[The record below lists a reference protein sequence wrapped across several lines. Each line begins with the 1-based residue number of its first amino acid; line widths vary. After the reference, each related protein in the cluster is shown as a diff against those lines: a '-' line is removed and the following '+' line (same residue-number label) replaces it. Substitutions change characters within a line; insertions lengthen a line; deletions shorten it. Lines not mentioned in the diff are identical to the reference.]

1 MHPEID
7 NLITMALADG
17 EMTEKKRGIILRKA
31 ESLGLDKDEIEM
43 ILDGKIALIKKEQ
56 SLNQTNVKSNK
67 EGELKKCPS
76 CGSPVQSFA
85 TKCSDCGHEFR
96 GIVAA
101 NSVKELYKE
110 LSSIEIEE
118 RNRIKTKMSFFQG
131 GQAMTDHNLEI
142 AIANRISTTI
152 SSFAVPNSKED
163 ILEFLS
169 LALPQS
175 KVKISKLFGMNG
187 YVDKPKETIKTA
199 WISKCEQVIIKAKF
213 SMKDDKKTLD
223 EIEYYAKQLN
233 LK

>member
-1 MHPEID
+1 MHSEIE
-7 NLITMALADG
+7 NLINMALADG
-17 EMTEKKRGIILRKA
+17 EVTDKERGIILRKA
-31 ESLGLDKDEIEM
+31 ESLGIDKDEVEM
-43 ILDGKIALIKKEQ
+43 ILDGKIALYNKQANTLVTQK
-56 SLNQTNVKSNK
+56 NNK
-67 EGELKKCPS
+67 EGDIKKCPA
-76 CGSPVQSFA
+76 CGAIVKSFN
-85 TKCSDCGHEFR
+85 TKCVDCSHEFR

-101 NSVKELYKE
+101 NSVKELYKA

-118 RNRIKTKMSFFQG
+118 RNRIKQKVGFFEG
-131 GQAMTDHNLEI
+131 GQAMADYNLEI

-175 KVKISKLFGMNG
+175 KVKIFKIFGMTAYG
-187 YVDKPKETIKTA
+187 DKPKEAIKNA
-199 WISKCEQVIIKAKF
+199 WISKCEQVIMKAKF